1 MHVHTN
7 QEAAIKHISQERL
20 TVKLQENLESEIS
33 ILKNHAHRNIVRLY
47 DIERNDRHI
56 YIVLEYCR
64 GGDLQRFIKGQPRG
78 RLSEGTARHFMRHL
92 AAGLKFLN
100 DRNLVRLFVL
110 CCVVLYLC
118 ALGSPPPS
126 LT

>member
-1 MHVHTN
+1 VYRAVHVQTN

-64 GGDLQRFIKGQPRG
+64 GGDLQRFIKGRASG
-78 RLSEGTARHFMRHL
+78 RLPEATARHFMRHL
-92 AAGLKFLN
+92 AAGLQFLN
-100 DRNLVRLFVL
+100 DRNLVSRVA
-110 CCVVLYLC
+110 CRC
-118 ALGSPPPS
+118 SPES
-126 LT
+126 

>member
-1 MHVHTN
+1 MYRAVHVQTN

-64 GGDLQRFIKGQPRG
+64 GGDLQKFIKTQPRG

-92 AAGLKFLN
+92 AAGLKFLY
-100 DRNLVRLFVL
+100 DRNLVRA
-110 CCVVLYLC
+110 LC
-118 ALGSPPPS
+118 ALRCACD
-126 LT
+126 